1 MNYQVIWTNSAFD
14 DLLEIEE
21 FIGQPKAD
29 RIIESIMSRA
39 RQLSQF
45 PEIGTIQEMP
55 SHRRMY
61 RFVVEGNYKII
72 YSFERSIVQI
82 CAVFDSRRDPKN
94 LKL

>member
-1 MNYQVIWTNSAFD
+1 MNYQVIWANAAFD

-29 RIIESIMSRA
+29 KIIENIMSRA

-45 PEIGTIQEMP
+45 PELGAVQEMP
-55 SHRRMY
+55 SHRRKY

-72 YSFERSIVQI
+72 YCFEQSIVQI
-82 CAVFDSRRDPKN
+82 CAVFDSRRDPKH

>member
-1 MNYQVIWTNSAFD
+1 MTYQVIWTNAAFD

-29 RIIESIMSRA
+29 RIIESIMSRT

-45 PEIGTIQEMP
+45 PEIGAIQEMP
-55 SHRRMY
+55 SHRRIY

>member
-1 MNYQVIWTNSAFD
+1 MNYQVIWANSAFD

-45 PEIGTIQEMP
+45 PEIGAIQEMP

-82 CAVFDSRRDPKN
+82 CAIFDSRRDPKN

>member
-1 MNYQVIWTNSAFD
+1 MSYQVIWANTAFD

-29 RIIESIMSRA
+29 EIIEKIISRA

-45 PEIGTIQEMP
+45 PELGAVQEMP
-55 SHRRMY
+55 SHRRKY

-72 YSFERSIVQI
+72 YSFERNIVQI
-82 CAVFDSRRDPKN
+82 CAVFDTRKNPKN

>member
-1 MNYQVIWTNSAFD
+1 MPLFD

-29 RIIESIMSRA
+29 RVIENIMERA
-39 RQLSQF
+39 RQLAQF
-45 PEIGTIQEMP
+45 PDSSSIQEMP
-55 SHRRMY
+55 SHRRSY

-72 YSFERSIVQI
+72 YSFEHNVVQI
-82 CAVFDSRRDPKN
+82 CAVFDTRRDPKN

>member
-1 MNYQVIWTNSAFD
+1 MNCQVIWTNAAFD

-45 PEIGTIQEMP
+45 LEIGAIQEMP

>member
-1 MNYQVIWTNSAFD
+1 MNYQVIWTNAAFD

-29 RIIESIMSRA
+29 KIIESIMSRVSY
-39 RQLSQF
+39 LSQF
-45 PEIGTIQEMP
+45 PEIGAIQEMP
-55 SHRRMY
+55 SHRRVY

-82 CAVFDSRRDPKN
+82 CSIFDSRRNPKN